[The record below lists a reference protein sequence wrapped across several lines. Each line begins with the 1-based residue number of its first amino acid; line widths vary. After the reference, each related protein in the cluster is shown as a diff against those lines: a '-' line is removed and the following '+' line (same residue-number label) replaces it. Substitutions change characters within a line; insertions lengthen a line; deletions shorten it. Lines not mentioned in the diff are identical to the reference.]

1 MSDLSFPSRPLAL
14 VGLPS
19 RFAALLMVLAVSS
32 GCVAPRRTTAGE
44 PSSGS
49 GSWVY
54 GAETTTRG
62 AGSSW
67 AASPMAREALLTGDG
82 SQLLVEARLNGRVSG
97 TFLVDTG
104 ASYCVI
110 TPAVAR
116 QLGFGLG
123 RGVGVGL
130 GLKGDGEPPVGAVT
144 LATPTGD
151 IEAPIT
157 TLRVIEVAN
166 ARAGDV
172 STVIYPAV
180 EEPLSGIL
188 GLSFLNHFEFSV
200 DSRRRI
206 LRLRPF

>member
-1 MSDLSFPSRPLAL
+1 MSNLGPASRPLARL
-14 VGLPS
+14 GALP
-19 RFAALLMVLAVSS
+19 RPVALLLALTLSS
-32 GCVAPRRTTAGE
+32 GCIAPRRTTADE
-44 PSSGS
+44 LSSRTGRQ
-49 GSWVY
+49 VY
-54 GAETTTRG
+54 GTET
-62 AGSSW
+62 ALNEASSPW
-67 AASPMAREALLTGDG
+67 PAPPTAREALLTGDG

-123 RGVGVGL
+123 RGL
-130 GLKGDGEPPVGAVT
+130 AKDDDPRLGAVT

-157 TLRVIEVAN
+157 TLRVVEVAN
-166 ARAGDV
+166 ARAGDI

>member
-1 MSDLSFPSRPLAL
+1 VRPAALARTPVCPRSRAALAVALVLAL
-14 VGLPS
+14 TLT
-19 RFAALLMVLAVSS
+19 A
-32 GCVAPRRTTAGE
+32 GCVAPRRTPAGE
-44 PSSGS
+44 LSSTG
-49 GSWVY
+49 GRQVY
-54 GAETTTRG
+54 GTETASHD
-62 AGSSW
+62 AGSPW
-67 AASPMAREALLTGDG
+67 PAPPTAREALLTGDG

-123 RGVGVGL
+123 RGLTKEGAQPL
-130 GLKGDGEPPVGAVT
+130 GAVT

-157 TLRVIEVAN
+157 TLRVVEVAN